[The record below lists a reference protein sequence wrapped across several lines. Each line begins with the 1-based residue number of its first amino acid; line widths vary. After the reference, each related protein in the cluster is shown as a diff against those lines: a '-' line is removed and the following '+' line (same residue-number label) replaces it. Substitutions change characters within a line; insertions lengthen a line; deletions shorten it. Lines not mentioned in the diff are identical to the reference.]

1 MTPQRQEMQDYIL
14 EYITKLDKSGYNVK
28 VYQDMFDSMD
38 DKQFDKWVDLLE
50 SNPNCKLTFLVPPL
64 KVAIDIPTAIA
75 VAKELGIELFEQ
87 IRIWDEIG
95 QRYCT
100 TPNEYMVVRLPV
112 RRLKQYLMDG
122 LSVPDSDRKLN
133 PLTNQVVGESKGS
146 AISFPQGQMLAEKGL
161 SKVLLEL
168 TGVRG
173 GDLEAYASMI
183 AQIEEVGDA
192 DTSVME
198 GTSGVTSVQ
207 TLRTFLNAMHLVTNL

>member
-1 MTPQRQEMQDYIL
+1 MQDYIL
-14 EYITKLDKSGYNVK
+14 EYITKLDKTGYNVK
-28 VYQDMFDSMD
+28 VYQDMFESMD

-100 TPNEYMVVRLPV
+100 TPNKYMVVRLPV